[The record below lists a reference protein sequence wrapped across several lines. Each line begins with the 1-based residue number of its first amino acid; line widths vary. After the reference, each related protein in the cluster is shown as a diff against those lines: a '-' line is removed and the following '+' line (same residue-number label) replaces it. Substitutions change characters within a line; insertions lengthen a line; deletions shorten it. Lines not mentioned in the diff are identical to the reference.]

1 MFSKLKIGQRL
12 GWSFGAIVLS
22 GLIGSVVTRSVLSEV
37 SDTTQKLV
45 SHHMA
50 AVQHLNDIKDNLNQV
65 ARSSRNLL
73 LMTTPA
79 DLKSERDAIDAAIAS
94 NSKIYSQLDQMELD
108 AKSEALIKTIEDT
121 RKAFNT
127 KLQTFLAAATDDRTA
142 ALDILLQQVRP
153 VQLAYMKKADEL
165 TDLELAAMTASAKQV
180 SDQAAFGSWLSIG
193 LNLAAALM
201 AGVLAWFITRSVTKP
216 LGEAVE
222 IAHAVANGDLTKQI
236 DVHGHD
242 EISALLRAL
251 QTMTGTLQNLIG
263 QLKAAADEIATGSGE
278 IAKGNQDLSHRTE
291 QQAANLQETAA
302 SMEQLS
308 STVRQTADASQQAND
323 LATQASS
330 VAARGATVMQ
340 EVVENM
346 SDIAT
351 SSRKIGDIISVI
363 DGIAFQTNI
372 LALNAAVEAAR
383 AGEQGRGF
391 AVVAGEVR
399 TLAQRSANAAKEIKG
414 LITASVEKVDSGSAL
429 VGTAGDTM
437 RDIETQIKRVADL
450 IGDINSASTEQNSGI
465 QQVHLAVSE
474 LDKVTQQNAALV
486 EESAAAAESLKTQAD
501 QLTQSVQTFRL

>member
-1 MFSKLKIGQRL
+1 MLSKLKIGQRL
-12 GWSFGAIVLS
+12 GLSFGFIVLS
-22 GLIGSVVTRSVLSEV
+22 GLVGSVVCRSILHDV
-37 SDTTQKLV
+37 SDTTQVLV
-45 SHHMA
+45 HQHMA
-50 AVQHLNDIKDNLNQV
+50 AVEQLNGIKDNLSQV
-65 ARSSRNLL
+65 ARSARNLL
-73 LMTTPA
+73 LMNAPA
-79 DLKSERDAIDAAIAS
+79 DLKEERASIDQAIAA
-94 NSKIYSQLDQMELD
+94 NAKAYAELD
-108 AKSEALIKTIEDT
+108 KLTLEAKTEALLKETEAD
-121 RKAFNT
+121 RKAFND
-127 KLQTFLAAATDDRTA
+127 KLQTFLLAATDDRTA

-153 VQLAYMKKADEL
+153 AQIAYMKRADQL
-165 TDLELAAMTASAKQV
+165 TDLEVSAMKNAAQAVSA
-180 SDQAAFGSWLSIG
+180 QARFGSWLSIG
-193 LNLAAALM
+193 LNAIAALM
-201 AGVLAWFITRSVTKP
+201 AGVLAWFITRSVTQP
-216 LGEAVE
+216 LGEAVD
-222 IAHAVANGDLTKQI
+222 IAHAVASGDLTKRIEIRGQ
-236 DVHGHD
+236 D
-242 EISALLRAL
+242 EISALLGAL
-251 QTMTGTLQNLIG
+251 QTMTSTLQSLIG
-263 QLKAAADEIATGSGE
+263 QLKSAADEIATGSGE

-308 STVRQTADASQQAND
+308 STVRHSAEASQQANG
-323 LATQASS
+323 LASQASD
-330 VAARGATVMQ
+330 VAARGASVMQ

-391 AVVAGEVR
+391 AVVASEVR

-450 IGDINSASTEQNSGI
+450 IGEISSASVEQNSGI